1 MCDPITAIVAGSVL
15 GAGAQIYA
23 GSKAASAQNKATAQA
38 KTAAANAAA
47 RQDVETNRANAR
59 SPDLAAIMGRN
70 AAGASGGVGSTM
82 LTGPAGIDLSQ
93 LTLGKQTLLGA

>member
-1 MCDPITAIVAGSVL
+1 LCDPVTAIVAGSVL
-15 GAGAQIYA
+15 GAAAQVYT
-23 GSKAASAQNKATAQA
+23 GSKQASAAKAAAAQA
-38 KTAAANAAA
+38 KTSAANAAA

-82 LTGPAGIDLSQ
+82 LTGPSGVDMSQ